1 MFAKLTGI
9 IDSITDGH
17 IIIDVNG
24 VGYLATASQ
33 RTIDALPALGQRTSL
48 FIETRVREDA
58 IQLFAFATKNEQEL
72 FSLLQS
78 VQGIGGKAAM
88 AILSALSP
96 QQITAAIAS
105 GDKAMIAR
113 ADGVGPKLALRVVTE
128 LKDKISKLGLGS
140 NGIAVTSATT
150 ALASANANNNSLRHA
165 DDAISALVNLGYAR
179 ADAFRAVSIIG
190 AELGPDAP
198 VAKIIPAALKHLA
211 A

>member
-9 IDSITDGH
+9 IDSIEQGQ
-17 IIIDVNG
+17 IVIDVDG
-24 VGYLATASQ
+24 VGYIATASQ
-33 RTIDALPALGQRTSL
+33 RTIDALPIIGQRAAV

-58 IQLFAFATKNEQEL
+58 IQLFAFATKTEQQL
-72 FSLLQS
+72 FCLLQS
-78 VQGIGGKAAM
+78 VQGIGGKAAL

-96 QQITAAIAS
+96 EQLIAAIAS
-105 GDKAMIAR
+105 GDKAMVAR

-128 LKDKISKLGLGS
+128 LKDKAAKFDPRGFMTGGHHTHSPATANS
-140 NGIAVTSATT
+140 NQGT
-150 ALASANANNNSLRHA
+150 LRHA
-165 DDAISALVNLGYAR
+165 EDAISALVNLGYAR
-179 ADAFRAVSIIG
+179 ADAFSAVSIIG